1 MYKNFRQAADSLF
14 LFCLG
19 LTRSAYNNPI
29 GPRNDNA
36 GLLTCL
42 RNTDQK
48 YPLRKKKTSVK
59 IKQSFRVHFKIS
71 HFCANFV
78 FLHQEKFQFLQ
89 YLGLIDMLSANQ
101 NAGIFVCILLGMVHN
116 VTVISNSE

>member
-1 MYKNFRQAADSLF
+1 MYKNFRQAADSLL

-42 RNTDQK
+42 RNTDKK
-48 YPLRKKKTSVK
+48 YPLRKKNKCQNQA
-59 IKQSFRVHFKIS
+59 ILQSAFQNFK
-71 HFCANFV
+71 FWR
-78 FLHQEKFQFLQ
+78 
-89 YLGLIDMLSANQ
+89 
-101 NAGIFVCILLGMVHN
+101 
-116 VTVISNSE
+116 

>member
-19 LTRSAYNNPI
+19 LTRSAYNKPDWSKKWQ
-29 GPRNDNA
+29 RRLVDMFA
-36 GLLTCL
+36 
-42 RNTDQK
+42 K
-48 YPLRKKKTSVK
+48 YRSKISSEEKKTSVK

-71 HFCANFV
+71 NFCANFV

-89 YLGLIDMLSANQ
+89 YLGFIDMLSANQ
-101 NAGIFVCILLGMVHN
+101 NAVHY
-116 VTVISNSE
+116 